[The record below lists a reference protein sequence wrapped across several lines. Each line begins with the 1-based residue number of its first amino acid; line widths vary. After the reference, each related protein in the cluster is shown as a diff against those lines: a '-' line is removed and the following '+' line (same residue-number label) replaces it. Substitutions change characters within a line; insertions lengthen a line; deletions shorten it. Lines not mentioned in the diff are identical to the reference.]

1 MNWDQVC
8 ADPSLQNLPYK
19 IETNEW
25 GQIVMS
31 PAKYWHSS
39 RQGRISR
46 ILASL
51 TELGDISTETA
62 IETNKGVKVA
72 DVAWA
77 SDDFCRLHADEAA
90 LSKAPELC
98 VEVLSNSNA
107 QKEMAEKLALYFAH
121 GAIEVWLCDD
131 TGAMTFHIA
140 PTQTASA
147 SRLFPAFPAK
157 V

>member
-1 MNWDQVC
+1 MTWDQVC

-39 RQGRISR
+39 RQGRIGR
-46 ILASL
+46 ILANL

-62 IETNKGVKVA
+62 IETSKGVKVA

-77 SDDFCRLHADEAA
+77 SDDFYRLHADEAA

-98 VEVLSNSNA
+98 VEVLSDSNSPL
-107 QKEMAEKLALYFAH
+107 EMTEKTALYFAS
-121 GAIEVWLCDD
+121 GAKEVWLCDD
-131 TGAMTFHIA
+131 TGTMTFHVS
-140 PTQTASA
+140 PTETEAA
-147 SRLFPAFPAK
+147 SRLFPAFPVK
-157 V
+157 L

>member
-1 MNWDQVC
+1 MTWDQVC

-31 PAKYWHSS
+31 PAKFWHSS
-39 RQGRISR
+39 KQGRIAR
-46 ILASL
+46 LLGSL
-51 TELGDISTETA
+51 TDAGDISTETA
-62 IETNKGVKVA
+62 IQTTKGVKSA

-77 SDDFCRLHADEAA
+77 SDKFFTEHEKDTA
-90 LSKAPELC
+90 LSAAPELC
-98 VEVLSNSNA
+98 VEVLSDSNT
-107 QKEMAEKLALYFAH
+107 KREMSEKLTLYFAH
-121 GAIEVWLCDD
+121 GAQEVWFCDS
-131 TGAMTFHIA
+131 TGRMIFHIT
-140 PTQTASA
+140 PTKTVKK